1 MSVNILFSCIRYRT
15 GCCKGRITSC
25 IIRKL
30 AGSFI
35 NKIIL
40 AVNIN
45 NRLTEAVYRI
55 SFFRK
60 KLNLNII
67 DTRIIYLTVVIN
79 ILGWLI
85 KNPSA
90 ALLNIIAFIGIV
102 CIIVFIK
109 PYIMTDITLI
119 RRSCKINT
127 CIGRFRY
134 NLITCLSSKAVPR
147 VKILNLDFKIGI
159 CFIN

>member
-1 MSVNILFSCIRYRT
+1 MSVNILFGCIRYRT
-15 GCCKGRITSC
+15 GCCKGRITGC
-25 IIRKL
+25 IISKL

-40 AVNIN
+40 TININ

-55 SFFRK
+55 SAFRK
-60 KLNLNII
+60 KFNLNIV
-67 DTRIIYLTVVIN
+67 DTRIVYLAVIIN
-79 ILGWLI
+79 ILGWLF

-90 ALLNIIAFIGIV
+90 ALFNIIAFIGKV
-102 CIIVFIK
+102 SIIIFIK

-127 CIGRFRY
+127 GIRRFCY
-134 NLITCLSSKAVPR
+134 NLITCLSGKTVPR
-147 VKILNLDFKIGI
+147 VKILNLIF
-159 CFIN
+159 